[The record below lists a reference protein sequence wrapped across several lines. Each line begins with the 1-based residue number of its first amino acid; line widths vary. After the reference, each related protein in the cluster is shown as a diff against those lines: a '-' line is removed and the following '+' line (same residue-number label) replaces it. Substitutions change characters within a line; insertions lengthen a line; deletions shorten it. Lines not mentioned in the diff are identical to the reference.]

1 MFYKGLQHPPNWTLF
16 LRNTLTKMK
25 QWFTLFLVICHFIT
39 TFAASY
45 NGMIRLFPGTAW
57 FLFSFIWQLTIS
69 LIFSGALQ
77 ITTLANGLG
86 SCFIFYLFYRYVGA
100 SSGSKNLILVI
111 DISGSMNEYI
121 SLFGFQLHLI
131 DEKQTRLD
139 IIKEATYQVIDTL
152 TNCN

>member
-1 MFYKGLQHPPNWTLF
+1 M
-16 LRNTLTKMK
+16 
-25 QWFTLFLVICHFIT
+25 
-39 TFAASY
+39 
-45 NGMIRLFPGTAW
+45 
-57 FLFSFIWQLTIS
+57 
-69 LIFSGALQ
+69 
-77 ITTLANGLG
+77 TLANGLG

-139 IIKEATYQVIDTL
+139 IIKEATY
-152 TNCN
+152 